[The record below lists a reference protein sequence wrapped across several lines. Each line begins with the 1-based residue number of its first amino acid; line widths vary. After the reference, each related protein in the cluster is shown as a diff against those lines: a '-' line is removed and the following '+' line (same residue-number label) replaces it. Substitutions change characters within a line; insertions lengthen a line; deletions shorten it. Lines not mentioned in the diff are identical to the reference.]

1 MNAVIS
7 IILLAVA
14 LGVIVLLLT
23 RRENT
28 RRSQYGPAGLSEFR
42 TDCRWTS
49 ASTGSTS
56 TARPTSSLT
65 SAAAKMT
72 AASCSTSRS
81 ISPPSSRWTPSTPS
95 ASTPAVRPS

>member
-28 RRSQYGPAGLSEFR
+28 RRSQYGPTGLSEFR
-42 TDCRWTS
+42 TDLPLDECFDRLDLHSETDEFAYECRREND
-49 ASTGSTS
+49 GGF
-56 TARPTSSLT
+56 LL
-65 SAAAKMT
+65 
-72 AASCSTSRS
+72 TSRS
-81 ISPPSSRWTPSTPS
+81 ISPPSSRWIPSTPS